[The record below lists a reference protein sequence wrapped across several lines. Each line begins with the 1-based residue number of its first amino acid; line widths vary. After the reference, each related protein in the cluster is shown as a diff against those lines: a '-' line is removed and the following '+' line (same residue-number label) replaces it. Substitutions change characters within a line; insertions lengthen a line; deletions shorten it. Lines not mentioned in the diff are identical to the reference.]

1 MNQSKI
7 TPILKDKIL
16 EYICQADFER
26 NIYIE
31 LKTILSE
38 LNIEFNDL
46 QAILSQF
53 ERLGFISNLNL
64 RRNVTTFFLIVHVD
78 ALDFKNRGGFLVYEY
93 ELKMKL
99 EKMALEIDSLSKS
112 FPEKASVFTNIAAD
126 IASCLSLVTML
137 KKISLILLVSFSFY
151 NSFSQERID
160 SKQPSINKNLVFTL
174 NQATGYLKNE
184 TGKWISKQNRI
195 PFRLEPQFEKLSN
208 SEVYSLGENNENFIK
223 YEFRKINI
231 NDTIYNV
238 FIRYYKSGF
247 YEYKSIKKGWNY
259 TKSLDF
265 YVFDNSELEKLNLFT
280 KDSLNNLK
288 IKPIYY
294 STLEYLDEYKLSYIE
309 NKIQELKSKK
319 KNLSTYEKL
328 VERKYKKE
336 TYLYFNFLYFKDV
349 VRFKIDIFDFD
360 LKDEYYET
368 SKVNFESFYVDFL
381 NTEK

>member
-1 MNQSKI
+1 
-7 TPILKDKIL
+7 
-16 EYICQADFER
+16 
-26 NIYIE
+26 
-31 LKTILSE
+31 
-38 LNIEFNDL
+38 
-46 QAILSQF
+46 
-53 ERLGFISNLNL
+53 
-64 RRNVTTFFLIVHVD
+64 
-78 ALDFKNRGGFLVYEY
+78 
-93 ELKMKL
+93 
-99 EKMALEIDSLSKS
+99 
-112 FPEKASVFTNIAAD
+112 
-126 IASCLSLVTML
+126 ML

-184 TGKWISKQNRI
+184 TGKWVSKQNRI

-223 YEFRKINI
+223 YEFSKINI

-259 TKSLDF
+259 TKSIDF

-288 IKPIYY
+288 IKPIYH